1 MIIHQGPLNHK
12 DKAVSQPSSLI
23 LIVLNWIPFHK
34 KIPIRL
40 NQN

>member
-1 MIIHQGPLNHK
+1 MINLK

-34 KIPIRL
+34 KNSYYAAPEL
-40 NQN
+40 G